1 MFLIKMASKQNNDV
15 ALDLKKRETE
25 RGGNCFLDK
34 KLCVLY
40 RGSEIRRDMKVK

>member
-1 MFLIKMASKQNNDV
+1 MMTKQNNDV

-34 KLCVLY
+34 KLCDYIGEVRY
-40 RGSEIRRDMKVK
+40 EEI